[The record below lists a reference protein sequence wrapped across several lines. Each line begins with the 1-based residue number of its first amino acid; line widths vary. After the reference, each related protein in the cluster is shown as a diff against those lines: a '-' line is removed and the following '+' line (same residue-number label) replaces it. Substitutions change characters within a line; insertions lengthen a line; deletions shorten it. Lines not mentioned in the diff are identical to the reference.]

1 MTMTTIIVGIAVIIT
16 FIASTQYDFVAL
28 SRRWDRR
35 TSALSEVETTREKD
49 DAPTWDGEERVDVG
63 STASGQQEHTT
74 HNKHTH
80 KQKQIKNKQIN
91 QKLGEHGVGC
101 LFVELLVF
109 ASNRGN
115 APPTNVCCAFNHH
128 PIHCIALAISG
139 RIDSN
144 RVRRN

>member
-63 STASGQQEHTT
+63 STARGQQEHTT
-74 HNKHTH
+74 HIRT
-80 KQKQIKNKQIN
+80 I
-91 QKLGEHGVGC
+91 
-101 LFVELLVF
+101 
-109 ASNRGN
+109 
-115 APPTNVCCAFNHH
+115 PTW
-128 PIHCIALAISG
+128 
-139 RIDSN
+139 
-144 RVRRN
+144 